1 MCDRGGCVEDYFQ
14 SKSSTSC
21 VKCFNGCHVCSS
33 DPRVCLD
40 CGDYKYLLNNI
51 CYSCTDNCVKC
62 TSTGCTSCE
71 VGYLVSSDG
80 TCKTPNIDG
89 CVSYTAAITCQT
101 CDLNYNLVNGNCE
114 LSIACN
120 ANKTCENC
128 KYNYYL
134 SNRTCLLCP
143 TIANCNSCNVIDST
157 KCIDCA
163 TGYYLNSAS
172 ICTACP

>member
-1 MCDRGGCVEDYFQ
+1 MEDYFQ

-89 CVSYTAAITCQT
+89 CVSYTAAITCQI